1 MKADRLVSFFVLLG
15 IAIGPS
21 FRAAAAADDKG
32 GVARYKKAEHEV
44 EGVPQTQLT
53 KPAPPPK
60 QTKHSGP
67 TITAEEFSQVKMGE
81 INVIND
87 KQIQQLQR
95 LLRITEDDDPQKAD
109 FYFRLAE
116 LYAEKQRYYFARE
129 HALDQKIFDA
139 QGGQKAA
146 LQREQQGYAND
157 EQKWLLQAVATYIEA
172 TKYKKYPRMDEVLF
186 KLAYLLQTVK
196 KEDQAREFFHRLIKD
211 YPNSKYVPEAY
222 LSFGEYYFSKGEM
235 DNALKF
241 YERVEQFPKS
251 PVYGYAI
258 YKKGW
263 CYINLSDFKKAL
275 EIFVDVIRLAK
286 EHRGGDPRQ
295 NVALEREA
303 KKDVVK
309 AYSRTPGANPDKAWE
324 FFQRVG
330 GDYAPKMMEALGELY
345 WEQGMF
351 GDSTKV
357 YRKLIALNT
366 TSPRICEWQNKVVRN
381 TLSQGTKRDQVQ
393 EVGRLGLAYEHVA
406 KMPGVKRD
414 VMEECRNAFH
424 DISKELALVWHK
436 EAQKTKNPD
445 TYQLTKYV
453 YKVYLDHFGKEKGAI
468 DMAFYYG
475 EVLWVT
481 ESWKEAAD
489 QYTKVVE
496 MDPHGKYVKEA
507 AYAAVLAWK
516 NYLNIDDQGQGPQ
529 DKKDLD
535 EKSLRPKPI
544 PEYQQKMIAAFDT
557 YIKYVPDAPE
567 LVKIKYRKARIFYEY
582 NHFDEAVVL
591 FKDIVDH
598 HSKDELAVYSANL
611 MLDAL
616 NAQGKTREVVAWV
629 DKFLQNQDLMKD
641 PQFQKDMISIK
652 IDSLDLEGRRA
663 EKEGNYKECG
673 VSMLAAAESLPD
685 SNKHAER
692 LYNAGLC
699 FQNAHL
705 IGRAIGAREQLIK
718 DHPKDP
724 LAQKALYQIASGW
737 YQLAFYSRAAEYYEQ
752 FATKFPGEKESVT
765 ALGNAY
771 QFRIGLGPD
780 HYAKALDDLN
790 NFVRFYGERQPAK
803 AADVYYQM
811 AEVYEKQG
819 KTDDLVK
826 HLNNYISKWGNKGTP
841 DKVILAHF
849 KLGEIAWKK
858 SCNKTEGVNGA
869 CIDVK
874 RVTATGRQKALY
886 EINKKIKDK
895 RKKIREVKTQCGPPT
910 HAKITVFDRVKPMA
924 KQAQDHFATTLKL
937 YRADAKKIPAERAAI
952 AQYAAAGAAFYQA
965 EQIYEDFLRVKF
977 PEGLDFQTPSQ
988 YDSKRKAET
997 KKKKSAE
1004 SKKKFNAYLAE
1015 KGKLATK
1022 LAGAGAGQG
1031 GMYNNVIDF
1040 KVAHWYVAAAARIGQ
1055 VWSNFVDQ
1063 LYTAEI
1069 PRDLKEQ
1076 DEWGNR
1082 PREIYCDALVDA
1094 AEPIETKAVA
1104 AYDTCLKAAT
1114 AQSWFNE
1121 WSQMCEVE
1129 LNQMQ
1134 PSEYPLAVEAKP
1146 DPGYVPTL
1154 MTPAAVLQDLPV
1166 QKAAVVSSK
1175 E

>member
-1 MKADRLVSFFVLLG
+1 V
-15 IAIGPS
+15 
-21 FRAAAAADDKG
+21 
-32 GVARYKKAEHEV
+32 
-44 EGVPQTQLT
+44 
-53 KPAPPPK
+53 K
-60 QTKHSGP
+60 QG
-67 TITAEEFSQVKMGE
+67 Q

-87 KQIQQLQR
+87 RQISQLQR
-95 LLRITEDDDPQKAD
+95 LIRVTDDDDTQKAD
-109 FYFRLAE
+109 LWFRLAE
-116 LYAEKQRYYFARE
+116 LYAEKQRYFFGKE

-139 QGGQKAA
+139 QGGNKST
-146 LQREQQGYAND
+146 LQREQQGYSK
-157 EQKWLLQAVATYIEA
+157 EQEKWLLQAVSTYIEA
-172 TKYKKYPRMDEVLF
+172 SKFKKYPRMDEVLF
-186 KLAYLLQTVK
+186 KLAYLLQSVH
-196 KEDQAREFFHRLIKD
+196 KEDQARDFFHRLIKD

-222 LSFGEYYFSKGEM
+222 LSFGEYYFAKGEM
-235 DNALKF
+235 DAALKF

-251 PVYGYAI
+251 PVYGYAV

-263 CYINLSDFKKAL
+263 CWINLGDFKKAL

-286 EHRGGDPRQ
+286 EGKTGDKRQ
-295 NVALEREA
+295 NQALEREA

-309 AYSRTPGANPDKAWE
+309 AYARTPGANPDKAWD

-330 GDYAPKMMEALGELY
+330 GDFAPKMMEGLGELY

-351 GDSTKV
+351 ADSTKV
-357 YRKLIALNT
+357 YRKMIDLNK

-381 TLSQGTKRDQVQ
+381 TLSQGTKRDQVV
-393 EVGRLGLAYEHVA
+393 EVGRLGLAYEHVT
-406 KMPGVKRD
+406 KMAGTKRD
-414 VMEECRNAFH
+414 VMEECRNSFH

-445 TYQLTKYV
+445 TYQLTKFV
-453 YKVYLDHFGKEKGAI
+453 YKVYLEHFGKEKGAL

-481 ESWKEAAD
+481 ESWKEAAE

-496 MDPHGKYVKEA
+496 MDPRGKYVKEA

-516 NYLNIDDQGQGPQ
+516 NYLNIDDQGQGTQ
-529 DKKDLD
+529 DKGKQD
-535 EKSLRPKPI
+535 EKNLKPKAI
-544 PEYQQKMIAAFDT
+544 PDYQQKMIAAFDT

-582 NHFDEAVVL
+582 NHFDESIVL

-616 NAQGKTREVVAWV
+616 NAQGRTKEVVAWV

-641 PQFQKDMISIK
+641 PQFQKDMVTIK

-663 EKEGNYKECG
+663 EKEGNFKECG
-673 VSMLAAAESLPD
+673 VSMMAAADSLPD
-685 SNKHAER
+685 HPKHAER

-705 IGRAIGAREQLIK
+705 VGYAIKAREQLIK

-752 FATKFPGEKESVT
+752 FATKFPGEKESIV

-780 HYAKALDDLN
+780 HYAKAIEDLN
-790 NFVRFYGERQPAK
+790 NFVKYYGERQPAK

-819 KTDDLVK
+819 KTDELVR
-826 HLNNYISKWGNKGTP
+826 HLNGYITKWGNKGTP
-841 DKVILAHF
+841 EKVILAHF

-858 SCNKTEGVNGA
+858 SCTKGEGLNGA
-869 CIDVK
+869 CIEIK
-874 RVTATGRQKALY
+874 RVTATGRQKAIY
-886 EINKKIKDK
+886 DINKKIKDK

-910 HAKITVFDRVKPMA
+910 HAKVTVYDRNKAVA
-924 KQAQDHFATTLKL
+924 KQALDHFGSVLRL
-937 YRADAKKIPAERAAI
+937 YRSDAKKIPSERMAF

-965 EQIYEDFLRVKF
+965 EQVYEDFLRVKF
-977 PEGLDFQTPSQ
+977 PEGLDFQKPTQ
-988 YDSKRKAET
+988 YDSKHKADA
-997 KKKKSAE
+997 KKKKLADSD
-1004 SKKKFNAYLAE
+1004 KRFKAYLKD
-1015 KGKLATK
+1015 KGTLAAR

-1031 GMYNNVIDF
+1031 GLYNNVIDF

-1082 PREIYCDALVDA
+1082 PRELYCDALVDA

-1121 WSQMCEVE
+1121 WSTMCEVE

-1134 PSEYPLAVEAKP
+1134 PSEYPLASESKP

-1154 MTPAAVLQDLPV
+1154 TTPAAVLQDLPAS
-1166 QKAAVVSSK
+1166 QKVPVVSSNAR

>member
-1 MKADRLVSFFVLLG
+1 MKADRLVAFLVL
-15 IAIGPS
+15 AASAVAPNV
-21 FRAAAAADDKG
+21 RAAAADEKG
-32 GVARYKKAEHEV
+32 GVARYKKTEREV
-44 EGVPQTQLT
+44 EGVPQTNLT

-60 QTKHSGP
+60 ESRKSGP
-67 TITAEEFSQVKMGE
+67 TITVEEFVGKKQGD

-87 KQIQQLQR
+87 KQIEQIKR
-95 LLRITEDDDPQKAD
+95 LIRVTDDDDPQKAD

-116 LYAEKQRYYFARE
+116 LYAEKQKYFFARE
-129 HALDQKIFDA
+129 HQLDQKVFEA
-139 QGGQKAA
+139 QGAQKAT
-146 LQREQQGYAND
+146 LQREQQGYAKQQ
-157 EQKWLLQAVATYIEA
+157 ETWLLQAVATYIEA
-172 TKYKKYPRMDEVLF
+172 SKFRKYQRMDEVLF

-222 LSFGEYYFSKGEM
+222 LSFGEYFFQKGEM

-251 PVYGYAI
+251 PVYGYAV

-286 EHRGGDPRQ
+286 ENRGGDKRQ
-295 NVALEREA
+295 NAALEREA

-309 AYSRTPGANPDKAWE
+309 AYARTPGANPDKAWE

-330 GDYAPKMMEALGELY
+330 GDFAPRMMEALGELY

-357 YRKLIALNT
+357 YRKMIANNP

-393 EVGRLGLAYEHVA
+393 EVGRLGLAYQHVQ
-406 KMPGVKRD
+406 KLGNVKKD
-414 VMEECRNAFH
+414 VLVECKNAFH

-453 YKVYLDHFGKEKGAI
+453 YKVYLDNFGTEKGSY
-468 DMAFYYG
+468 DMSFYYG

-481 ESWKEAAD
+481 ESWKDAAD

-496 MDPHGKYVKEA
+496 MSPQGKYVKEA

-516 NYLNIDDQGQGPQ
+516 NYLNIDDQGSGPQ
-529 DKKDLD
+529 DKAAQD
-535 EKSLRPKPI
+535 EKNLKPKDI
-544 PEYQQKMIAAFDT
+544 PDYQKKMIAAFDT
-557 YIKYVPDAPE
+557 YIRYVPDSNE

-582 NHFDEAVVL
+582 NHFDQAVPL
-591 FKDIVDH
+591 FRDIVDRH
-598 HSKDELAVYSANL
+598 GTDELAIYSANL

-616 NAQGKTREVVAWV
+616 NAQGKTREVIALV
-629 DKFLQNQDLMKD
+629 DKFIENPHLMKD
-641 PQFQKDMISIK
+641 AQFQKDMVQIK
-652 IDSLDLEGRRA
+652 VDSVDLEGRRA
-663 EKEGNYKECG
+663 EREGNYKECG
-673 VSMLAAAESLPD
+673 VAMLAAADSLPD
-685 SNKHAER
+685 HPKHAER
-692 LYNAGLC
+692 LYNAGQC

-705 IGRAIGAREQLIK
+705 IGYAIRAREQLIK

-724 LAQKALYQIASGW
+724 LAQKALYRIASGW
-737 YQLAFYSRAAEYYEQ
+737 YQLAFYSRAADYYEQ
-752 FATKFPGEKESVT
+752 FATKFPGEKESVA
-765 ALGNAY
+765 ALSNAY
-771 QFRIGLGPD
+771 QFRIGLGPE
-780 HYAKALDDLN
+780 HYAKAIEDLN
-790 NFVRFYGERQPAK
+790 NFIKFYGERQPAK

-819 KTDDLVK
+819 KTDDLVR
-826 HLNNYISKWGNKGTP
+826 HLNAYIKNWGNKGTP
-841 DKVILAHF
+841 EKVILAHF
-849 KLGEIAWKK
+849 RLGEIAWKK
-858 SCNKTEGVNGA
+858 SCAKSEGINGA
-869 CIDVK
+869 CIEIK

-886 EINKKIKDK
+886 DINKKIKDK
-895 RKKIREVKTQCGPPT
+895 RKKIREVRTQCGPPT
-910 HAKITVFDRVKPMA
+910 HAKITVFDRNKAVA
-924 KQAQDHFATTLKL
+924 KQALDHFGTVIRL
-937 YRADAKKIPAERAAI
+937 YMKDSKKIPQERLAF

-965 EQIYEDFLRVKF
+965 EHIYEDFLRVKF
-977 PEGLDFQTPSQ
+977 PEGLDFQAASS
-988 YDSKRKAET
+988 YDSKAKAAA
-997 KKKKSAE
+997 KKKKSDE
-1004 SKKKFNAYLAE
+1004 STKRFVSYLSE
-1015 KGKLATK
+1015 KGKLAAR
-1022 LAGAGAGQG
+1022 LAGTGAGQG

-1082 PREIYCDALVDA
+1082 PREIYCDKLVDT
-1094 AEPIETKAVA
+1094 AEPIESKAVA
-1104 AYDTCLKAAT
+1104 AYDQCLKAAT

-1121 WSQMCEVE
+1121 WSALCEVE
-1129 LNQMQ
+1129 LNQMN
-1134 PSEYPLAVEAKP
+1134 PSEYPLAAEARP
-1146 DPGYVPTL
+1146 DPGYTPTL
-1154 MTPAAVLQDLPV
+1154 LTPAAVLLDLPS
-1166 QKAAVVSSK
+1166 QLAPVVSSNQ
-1175 E
+1175 